1 MIRRRG
7 VPRWAAL
14 VLAGAL
20 GTVGLAN
27 VAQAQIL
34 WTDWTNLQVG
44 NTGSATGTITAPD
57 GPVGVSYTGQVY
69 TTSQTA
75 CGASY
80 WVPTAPY
87 LSATVPNAP
96 PPCDIVSLT
105 GGPAFGPNTVTF
117 SQAIV
122 NPVMAILSLGQPST
136 VITYNFDQPFNIL
149 SSGPGFFGGPGTL
162 SQLTPNVLTGVEGHG
177 LIQFQGT
184 FSSIS
189 WTVPTPETWHGFTVG
204 VVRVASPTQTVP
216 EPATVALLGLGLAGV
231 GAVARGRRARR

>member
-1 MIRRRG
+1 MTRTGRMLRS
-7 VPRWAAL
+7 VA
-14 VLAGAL
+14 VSLAGA
-20 GTVGLAN
+20 VLATAPPR
-27 VAQAQIL
+27 VTHAQIL
-34 WTDWTNLQVG
+34 WTDWTSIQTG
-44 NTGSATGTITAPD
+44 NTGSATGTIAAPG
-57 GPVGVSYTGQVY
+57 GPVGVSYSGQVY

-75 CGASY
+75 CGTSY

-96 PPCDIVSLT
+96 PPCDMISLT
-105 GGPAFGPNTVTF
+105 GGPAFGANTVTF

-122 NPVMAILSLGQPST
+122 NPVMAILSLGQPSL

-189 WTVPTPETWHGFTVG
+189 WTVPSPETWHGFTVG
-204 VVRVASPTQTVP
+204 VAAVAGPTQVIP
-216 EPATVALLGLGLAGV
+216 EPATVTLLGLGLV
-231 GAVARGRRARR
+231 GIGAFARRRRARP